1 MEGWPAMLFMKDT
14 SHIFC
19 PLSHSHSLGQTMPPT
34 SNALRDIAAYVPQHE
49 QFFPNQTPEEA
60 VEFVANLK
68 LGEDTREG
76 VRKQRISQILDL
88 VGIPQRARNR
98 AIGGTL
104 AGGVVLRGLSVS
116 RELCLSL
123 SFHSIILIRI
133 FSLNH
138 CYKL

>member
-1 MEGWPAMLFMKDT
+1 MWVCVVYERYISNILPPSYSFANVK
-14 SHIFC
+14 
-19 PLSHSHSLGQTMPPT
+19 HSLGQTMPPT

-88 VGIPQRARNR
+88 VGIPLRARNR

-104 AGGVVLRGLSVS
+104 ESPRLCCFAVCHGVFNMKYRCFGY
-116 RELCLSL
+116 
-123 SFHSIILIRI
+123 FI
-133 FSLNH
+133 
-138 CYKL
+138 

>member
-1 MEGWPAMLFMKDT
+1 
-14 SHIFC
+14 
-19 PLSHSHSLGQTMPPT
+19 MPPT

-68 LGEDTREG
+68 LGEDKREG

-104 AGGVVLRGLSVS
+104 AGGVVLRGLSVC
-116 RELCLSL
+116 RELVLDTMFV
-123 SFHSIILIRI
+123 SFHSIILTLI
-133 FSLNH
+133 
-138 CYKL
+138 KLEHNK

>member
-1 MEGWPAMLFMKDT
+1 MD
-14 SHIFC
+14 I
-19 PLSHSHSLGQTMPPT
+19 LSGRKSLGNLGGELSVLGETMPPT

-88 VGIPQRARNR
+88 VGIPLRARNR

-104 AGGVVLRGLSVS
+104 ESPRLYCFVV
-116 RELCLSL
+116 
-123 SFHSIILIRI
+123 
-133 FSLNH
+133 
-138 CYKL
+138 

>member
-1 MEGWPAMLFMKDT
+1 MLFMKDT

-68 LGEDTREG
+68 LGEDKREG

-104 AGGVVLRGLSVS
+104 AGGVVLRGLSVC

-123 SFHSIILIRI
+123 SILSY
-133 FSLNH
+133 SLSFTSNITNREERERD
-138 CYKL
+138 LL